1 MKKLFLTFL
10 IGIGFLWV
18 TNINVKADMLSIVE
32 NQILQSPFSR
42 EVTPEEFTIT
52 DVNGNE
58 LDKSQVRVFEEIVL
72 TRAMMV
78 EKRYTTYVSNYVGIF
93 YNQIFVTVKRT
104 QSEINQGVL
113 RDWTGYVTYKS
124 YTSVGT
130 LLGTYYTATYSGTL
144 TSQAR

>member
-1 MKKLFLTFL
+1 M
-10 IGIGFLWV
+10 
-18 TNINVKADMLSIVE
+18 
-32 NQILQSPFSR
+32 
-42 EVTPEEFTIT
+42 
-52 DVNGNE
+52 
-58 LDKSQVRVFEEIVL
+58 FEEIVL